1 MLELRAEDRQFQVW
15 EYQVSHGQLLIRSP
29 KSPATER
36 TPERTTN
43 VDIAFL
49 GVEYMSVPRV
59 LRGLVL
65 EQATPEEVRELGAL
79 LGKPPERGAVVVL
92 ASAGRRFFVVAHS
105 FAVSENDWDIFE
117 SPVEF
122 RSRFRH
128 GPP

>member
-15 EYQVSHGQLLIRSP
+15 EYQVSHGQLLIRIP

-36 TPERTTN
+36 APERTTN

-49 GVEYMSVPRV
+49 GVECMSVPRV
-59 LRGLVL
+59 LRGVALD
-65 EQATPEEVRELGAL
+65 QATPEEAREIDAL
-79 LGKPPERGAVVVL
+79 LGKAPGRGEIVVL

-117 SPVEF
+117 SPFEF
-122 RSRFRH
+122 RSRFRP

>member
-29 KSPATER
+29 KSPPTER
-36 TPERTTN
+36 APERTTN
-43 VDIAFL
+43 VDISFL

-79 LGKPPERGAVVVL
+79 LGKAPERGAVVVL

-117 SPVEF
+117 SPFEF
-122 RSRFRH
+122 RSTFEH
-128 GPP
+128 GLP